1 MKRSVCLLMALA
13 SCRCGEIK
21 TVVVSGPQE
30 SEAGLVIEELPEAV
44 KPTIPRLDHLVKDE
58 ASVERN
64 MIDLKGLGLGYLVD
78 AGTAP

>member
-1 MKRSVCLLMALA
+1 MKRSVWLLMALA
-13 SCRCGEIK
+13 SCRCGEIE

-30 SEAGLVIEELPEAV
+30 SEAGLVIELPEAV
-44 KPTIPRLDHLVKDE
+44 KPTIPSLDRLVEDE

-78 AGTAP
+78 AGAAP